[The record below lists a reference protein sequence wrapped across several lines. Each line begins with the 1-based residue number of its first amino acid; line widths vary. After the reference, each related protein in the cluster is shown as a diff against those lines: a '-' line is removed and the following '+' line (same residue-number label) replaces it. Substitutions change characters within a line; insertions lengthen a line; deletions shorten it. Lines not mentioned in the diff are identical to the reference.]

1 MVRQLDEMIVT
12 GHFQLKYSILCEK
25 NKKEIN
31 IKVFLSVR
39 KSCLK
44 LATVFQGWVVS
55 FCEHIYVGLN
65 IYYVYPL
72 VT

>member
-1 MVRQLDEMIVT
+1 MIVVDPY
-12 GHFQLKYSILCEK
+12 QLKYSILCGK
-25 NKKEIN
+25 KKEIN
-31 IKVFLSVR
+31 IKLFMRVR

-44 LATVFQGWVVS
+44 LATVCQGQIVR

-65 IYYVYPL
+65 IYYVYSL